1 MKKKIVIIIISTIMV
16 LNLVAQNG
24 LETVEHRVEKGQT
37 LYFLSKK
44 YDTSIQDLM
53 RFNPQIEKDMIIKDG
68 MILKIFTKPIQQ
80 VVSTNYRY
88 HIVEKGQTLYSLSK
102 MYNVSV
108 DDIIYM
114 NQLDNPSI
122 GIGDKLI
129 VQNVNDDA
137 LFNSSKNNG
146 TAKESIPNDNGK
158 NIPVENKKDNA
169 NNPLYTQVGTVKDEG
184 KKLEIKSK
192 DVEMYKMLYDSYA
205 DVGSSIKKK
214 KGIGNFLEQS
224 STKDVYLAM
233 VEGVVSGQV
242 IRLRNLMNN
251 KVIYLKV
258 IGSVPS
264 KDEKNNIAIKISQA
278 AARDLKIVEDRFLA
292 EWTWYKKEENKSEN
306 TNKSIRITD
315 F

>member
-1 MKKKIVIIIISTIMV
+1 MMKKIVIMIFSTIMV

-24 LETVEHRVEKGQT
+24 LETIEHRVEKGQT

-53 RFNPQIEKDMIIKDG
+53 RFNPQIGKDMIIKDG
-68 MILKIFTKPIQQ
+68 MILKIFTKPMEKIE
-80 VVSTNYRY
+80 SKNYRY
-88 HIVEKGQTLYSLSK
+88 HTVEKGQTLYSLSK

-129 VQNVNDDA
+129 VQNVNNEA
-137 LFNSSKNNG
+137 LYNVSKNNDS
-146 TAKESIPNDNGK
+146 AKENIPNDNSK
-158 NIPVENKKDNA
+158 NISISSKKENDKLLYKQVE
-169 NNPLYTQVGTVKDEG
+169 TVKTEG
-184 KKLEIKSK
+184 KALEIKSK

-205 DVGSSIKKK
+205 ETGSALKKK

-224 STKDVYLAM
+224 TTKDVYLAL
-233 VEGVVSGQV
+233 VDGIVSGQV

-264 KDEKNNIAIKISQA
+264 KDQKNNIAIKISQA

-292 EWTWYKKEENKSEN
+292 EWTWFEKKEKKSTN